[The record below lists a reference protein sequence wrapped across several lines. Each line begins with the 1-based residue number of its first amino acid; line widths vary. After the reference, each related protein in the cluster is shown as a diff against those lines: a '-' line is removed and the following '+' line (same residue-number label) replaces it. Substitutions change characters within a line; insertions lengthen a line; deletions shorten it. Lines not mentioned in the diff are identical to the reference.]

1 MEVLPGPR
9 LNIVVGP
16 NGSGKSALVN
26 AMALAM
32 GAHPRVLGRGDRLG
46 SFIMRGKEEGW
57 VEIELITPPHNLVV
71 RREFFAKKPVSP
83 ILEGGCYY
91 YAFIVHLT
99 LMGCDPTLIPKDCI
113 CLENEW

>member
-1 MEVLPGPR
+1 MFQNYADVEVIPGPR

-32 GAHPRVLGRGDRLG
+32 GAHPRVLGRGERLG

-57 VEIELITPPHNLVV
+57 VEIELNTPPHNLVL
-71 RREFFAKKPVSP
+71 RREFLAKKPVSP
-83 ILEGGCYY
+83 FLHEFTRVSTY
-91 YAFIVHLT
+91 
-99 LMGCDPTLIPKDCI
+99 
-113 CLENEW
+113 